1 MHEEGWHIDPFGQHE
16 ARWISDGTPTSL
28 VRDDGVESKDP
39 PPDAPYSGTIQP
51 LPDASQPDDGDLIRT
66 GGAEP
71 ETVRQRQSREL
82 SVLFDQIG
90 WPGSDGPGI

>member
-1 MHEEGWHIDPFGQHE
+1 MDPFGQHE

-39 PPDAPYSGTIQP
+39 PPDDPYSGTIQP
-51 LPDASQPDDGDLIRT
+51 LPDASQPDDGDLIRA
-66 GGAEP
+66 GGAES

-90 WPGSDGPGI
+90 WPGSNGPGI